1 MPRVSDEFLQKIA
14 DGRAGSRCDCPAY
27 WQRRDEA
34 RELIAARAA
43 VPLLKLLYDKW
54 EDGDDC
60 YEDPESHYGF
70 LGKAFNLT
78 ASQENKILAAINA
91 YDEATK

>member
-34 RELIAARAA
+34 RELIAARVVVRRAA
-43 VPLLKLLYDKW
+43 LVAPVTRNRARA
-54 EDGDDC
+54 C
-60 YEDPESHYGF
+60 S
-70 LGKAFNLT
+70 ASNSALT
-78 ASQENKILAAINA
+78 
-91 YDEATK
+91 TRP

>member
-1 MPRVSDEFLQKIA
+1 MPRVSDEELRKHA
-14 DGRAGSRCDCPAY
+14 EYDPV
-27 WQRRDEA
+27 A
-34 RELIAARAA
+34 RELLAARAA

-60 YEDPESHYGF
+60 YEDPDSYSGF

>member
-34 RELIAARAA
+34 RELIAARVLERAA
-43 VPLLKLLYDKW
+43 KLVIAMPETPPVARALLS
-54 EDGDDC
+54 EA
-60 YEDPESHYGF
+60 
-70 LGKAFNLT
+70 LGNIG
-78 ASQENKILAAINA
+78 EV
-91 YDEATK
+91 TK

>member
-34 RELIAARAA
+34 RELIAAR
-43 VPLLKLLYDKW
+43 VIV
-54 EDGDDC
+54 DGRRANC
-60 YEDPESHYGF
+60 ACHKQPCPCMFCEQ
-70 LGKAFNLT
+70 LRK
-78 ASQENKILAAINA
+78 

>member
-34 RELIAARAA
+34 RELIAARVVVREAKRWRGCECRREIAVNKEGQQMERVEVCTMCAA
-43 VPLLKLLYDKW
+43 
-54 EDGDDC
+54 
-60 YEDPESHYGF
+60 
-70 LGKAFNLT
+70 LG
-78 ASQENKILAAINA
+78 A